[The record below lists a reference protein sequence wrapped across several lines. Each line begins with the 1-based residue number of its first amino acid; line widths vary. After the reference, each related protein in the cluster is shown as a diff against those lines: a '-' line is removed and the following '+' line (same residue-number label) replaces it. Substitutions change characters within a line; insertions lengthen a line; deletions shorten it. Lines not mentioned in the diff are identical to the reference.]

1 MDTPDQLHEM
11 FQMQKAFSERGGM
24 HAARLTEEERI
35 EWLSKH
41 SQAVIRRIA
50 ELTNGFPWQWL
61 VQHQGLEARSAHTEV
76 IDLFHLAISLAQ
88 VLGMG
93 ANDVFEGYVKRN
105 AVSFRQQE
113 GDCSQD
119 ERLRHILRGK
129 SYHS

>member
-11 FQMQKAFSERGGM
+11 FQMQKAFNERGGM
-24 HAARLTEEERI
+24 HGARLTEEERI

-50 ELTNGFPWQWL
+50 ELTNGVPWKW
-61 VQHQGLEARSAHTEV
+61 VAQHQGLDARSAHAEV
-76 IDLFHLAISLAQ
+76 VDLFHLAISLAQ

-93 ANDVFEGYVKRN
+93 PNDVFEGYVKRN
-105 AVSFRQQE
+105 AVSLRQQE
-113 GDCSQD
+113 SDSSQD

-129 SYHS
+129 SCH

>member
-11 FQMQKAFSERGGM
+11 FQMQKAFNERGGM
-24 HAARLTEEERI
+24 HDARLTEEERI
-35 EWLSKH
+35 EWLSEH
-41 SQAVIRRIA
+41 SQAVTRSIA

-61 VQHQGLEARSAHTEV
+61 VQHQGLDARSAHAEV

-105 AVSFRQQE
+105 AVSLRQQE

-129 SYHS
+129 SCH

>member
-50 ELTNGFPWQWL
+50 ELTNGVPWQWL
-61 VQHQGLEARSAHTEV
+61 IQHQGLGARSAHAEV

-93 ANDVFEGYVKRN
+93 ANDVFEGYIKRN
-105 AVSFRQQE
+105 AVSLRQQE

-119 ERLRHILRGK
+119 ERLSRILRGK
-129 SYHS
+129 SGH

>member
-11 FQMQKAFSERGGM
+11 FQMQKAFNERGGM

-41 SQAVIRRIA
+41 SQAAIRRIA
-50 ELTNGFPWQWL
+50 ELADGFPWQWL
-61 VQHQGLEARSAHTEV
+61 VQHQGLDARNAHAEV

-105 AVSFRQQE
+105 VVSLRQQE
-113 GDCSQD
+113 G
-119 ERLRHILRGK
+119 K
-129 SYHS
+129 SCHR